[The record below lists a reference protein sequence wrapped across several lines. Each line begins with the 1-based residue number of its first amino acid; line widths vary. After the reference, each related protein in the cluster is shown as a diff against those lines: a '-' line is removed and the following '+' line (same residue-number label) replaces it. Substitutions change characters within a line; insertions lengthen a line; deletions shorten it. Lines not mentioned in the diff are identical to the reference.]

1 MTTNENRI
9 DNFQRVLCR
18 KVHRW
23 WLFVDGGEIGMIL
36 SLFLGFFSNFGQT
49 GESVDG
55 CQLLDPFQKPIP
67 AVERHTEAASSPISK
82 DMQDSGFW
90 GARDSLFH
98 LHCVC
103 LVFA

>member
-49 GESVDG
+49 LSLSMDVSSSTLSRSQSL
-55 CQLLDPFQKPIP
+55 QLRDILRLLRAQFQKICK
-67 AVERHTEAASSPISK
+67 IL
-82 DMQDSGFW
+82 DSGVREIPCFI
-90 GARDSLFH
+90 
-98 LHCVC
+98 CI
-103 LVFA
+103 VFA